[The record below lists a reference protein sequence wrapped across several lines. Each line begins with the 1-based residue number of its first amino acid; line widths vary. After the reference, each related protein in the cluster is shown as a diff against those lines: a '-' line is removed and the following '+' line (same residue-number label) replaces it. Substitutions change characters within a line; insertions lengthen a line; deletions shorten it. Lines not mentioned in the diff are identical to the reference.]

1 MKRKTP
7 ALILGMMIST
17 VLLTGCAE
25 TPEDSLVKMK
35 GKEAAEKNYEEAA
48 EIPEGQAGAEG
59 TENTDKTTIRDIVG
73 APETYQSTVTDE
85 TGKLTIDTNA
95 VVEIP
100 EAEKASAI
108 AVSQHPF
115 NQEEIDRITD
125 TFFKDAKIYTSSSY
139 FTRTKQQVLKELT
152 TWKGYLAEGNM
163 DPNGWGKDEN
173 GNYNLDIYQVIENLE
188 QEYENAPE
196 EKVLEE
202 VKPQFGLE
210 ADDGMGGTYIMEDN
224 FIGVAVTED
233 GTPFRYILNSSGST
247 PMSVKIENNKKYEQN
262 EQADALF
269 FWNSYDSFS
278 ADNDIHLAE
287 PLPAEEEM
295 ETEIGISFEEAK
307 ALTDEKVA
315 ALQIPGMELADWE
328 YGLCTYQTN
337 SPENQDMHISDTGYI
352 MHYTRKVD
360 GIPITYS
367 SEYGGA
373 LEDMDSEMETWSYE
387 RLDFCVTEDGIDQV
401 EFINQYDI
409 GQVKTERVNLK
420 SFDEIMDIYEKMM
433 LIQNADTLNSEDGRV
448 YHIERI
454 TFGYSRIYE
463 PATDSKSGV
472 LVPVWDFFGSFEGF
486 YTEEQQAQ
494 GAPETFGN
502 YDTNMSYLTINA
514 IDGSVIDRGLGY

>member
-1 MKRKTP
+1 MFIAQIRHGRNFLKKIGFQTHQVRNTLLIGGGRTGYYLAK
-7 ALILGMMIST
+7 ALLDAGVSVKIIEHNQERCEDLSEILSDAVVIRGDALNADLLQEVGIETAESVVALT
-17 VLLTGCAE
+17 GFDEENILLTLHARE
-25 TPEDSLVKMK
+25 VSN
-35 GKEAAEKNYEEAA
+35 A
-48 EIPEGQAGAEG
+48 
-59 TENTDKTTIRDIVG
+59 KT
-73 APETYQSTVTDE
+73 
-85 TGKLTIDTNA
+85 
-95 VVEIP
+95 
-100 EAEKASAI
+100 
-108 AVSQHPF
+108 
-115 NQEEIDRITD
+115 IT
-125 TFFKDAKIYTSSSY
+125 KINRLE
-139 FTRTKQQVLKELT
+139 FH
-152 TWKGYLAEGNM
+152 
-163 DPNGWGKDEN
+163 
-173 GNYNLDIYQVIENLE
+173 QVIENLE

-210 ADDGMGGTYIMEDN
+210 EDDGMGGTYIDEDG

-233 GTPFRYILNSSGST
+233 GTPFRYILKSFGST
-247 PMSVKIENNKKYEQN
+247 PMSAKIENNKKYEQS

-269 FWNSYDSFS
+269 FWHNYDSFS

-337 SPENQDMHISDTGYI
+337 SPENHDIHISDTGYI

-448 YHIERI
+448 YHIDRI

>member
-328 YGLCTYQTN
+328 YGLCTYQIN